1 MGSGDVRVE
10 MIEAEADGRDDID
23 ETEGSDETDAALV
36 AEERS
41 LHVGATL
48 AERTE
53 ATARSRIR
61 RHAERRV
68 PEQVEAILQ
77 AGRVAHI
84 AYAIDGQPYVLPFT
98 YDYADERIY
107 VHAVPGSRTVKTL
120 RAGMAVAVEITM
132 LDGLIAS
139 RDASTHSMNYRSVVV
154 FGHAEAIRDHAE
166 KRAIFERMTARYFPN
181 RTAGRDYAHA
191 TVKDLRGVEM
201 LMIPIE
207 EVSAKSRV
215 GGPRGEHDDD
225 EATPGSTF
233 SAFVVPLPG
242 LDS

>member
-1 MGSGDVRVE
+1 MAS
-10 MIEAEADGRDDID
+10 DDTSASAID
-23 ETEGSDETDAALV
+23 METDVVDVADAAPPG
-36 AEERS
+36 AA
-41 LHVGATL
+41 ATL

-53 ATARSRIR
+53 RSARSRIR
-61 RHAERRV
+61 RHADRRV

-77 AGRVAHI
+77 TGRVAHI

-154 FGHAEAIRDHAE
+154 FGRAATVRDDAE
-166 KRAIFERMTARYFPN
+166 KRAVFERMTARYFPN
-181 RTAGRDYAHA
+181 RTAGRDYVHA
-191 TVKDLRGVEM
+191 TEKDLHGVE
-201 LMIPIE
+201 LLVIPIE
-207 EVSAKSRV
+207 EVSAKSRT
-215 GGPRGEHDDD
+215 GGPLGPLDADAD
-225 EATPGSTF
+225 APG

>member
-1 MGSGDVRVE
+1 L
-10 MIEAEADGRDDID
+10 DDD
-23 ETEGSDETDAALV
+23 DAAPIDGV
-36 AEERS
+36 PPSGA
-41 LHVGATL
+41 GATL

-68 PEQVEAILQ
+68 PEQVEAIVRT
-77 AGRVAHI
+77 GRVAHI

-120 RAGMAVAVEITM
+120 RAGMKVAIEITM

-154 FGHAEAIRDHAE
+154 FGVAEAIRDHAE
-166 KRAIFERMTARYFPN
+166 KRAIFERMTARYFPD
-181 RTAGRDYAHA
+181 RTAGRDYADA

-201 LMIPIE
+201 LMIRID

-215 GGPRGEHDDD
+215 GGPRGPLDDD
-225 EATPGSTF
+225 ETAPG

>member
-1 MGSGDVRVE
+1 MGD
-10 MIEAEADGRDDID
+10 EAPPG
-23 ETEGSDETDAALV
+23 
-36 AEERS
+36 
-41 LHVGATL
+41 VGATL

-53 ATARSRIR
+53 RSARSRIR
-61 RHAERRV
+61 RHPERRV
-68 PEQVEAILQ
+68 PEQVEAILR

-98 YDYADERIY
+98 YDYADERLY

-139 RDASTHSMNYRSVVV
+139 RDALNHSMNYRSVVV
-154 FGHAEAIRDHAE
+154 FGRAEVIRDDAE
-166 KRAIFERMTARYFPN
+166 KRAIFERMTERYFPQ

-191 TVKDLRGVEM
+191 TPKDLHGVEM
-201 LMIPIE
+201 LVIPIE
-207 EVSAKSRV
+207 EVSAKSRT
-215 GGPRGEHDDD
+215 GGPHGPRDADDTAD
-225 EATPGSTF
+225 G
-233 SAFVVPLPG
+233 SAFVVSLPG

>member
-1 MGSGDVRVE
+1 MSIGDVRAE
-10 MIEAEADGRDDID
+10 TIEAKTDGMDDID
-23 ETEGSDETDAALV
+23 ETEEIDEADV
-36 AEERS
+36 ADERPA
-41 LHVGATL
+41 GAGTTL

-53 ATARSRIR
+53 ASVRSRIR
-61 RHAERRV
+61 RHPERGV
-68 PEQVEAILQ
+68 PEQVEAILR

-84 AYAIDGQPYVLPFT
+84 AYTIDGQPYVLPFT

-107 VHAVPGSRTVKTL
+107 VHAVPGSRTVKSL

-166 KRAIFERMTARYFPN
+166 KRAIFERMTSRYFPN
-181 RTAGRDYAHA
+181 RTAGVDYDHA
-191 TVKDLRGVEM
+191 TVKDLRGVEI
-201 LMIPIE
+201 LAISIE
-207 EVSAKSRV
+207 EVSAKSRI
-215 GGPRGEHDDD
+215 GGPRGDHDDD
-225 EATPGSTF
+225 EVSTF
-233 SAFVVPLPG
+233 SAFVVPLLR